1 MKKLI
6 FGVAVLV
13 SLALVLGACSTPGT
27 PAEEGAKLF
36 ARKTLE
42 DQPGCITCH
51 SLQPDT
57 IIIGQ
62 SLNGIASRAGDI
74 VPGLSAEEF
83 IRQSILDPNAY
94 LEEGYPT
101 DTMPPVWDARLSEKQ
116 VDDLV
121 AFLLTL
127 K

>member
-1 MKKLI
+1 MKKLMVS
-6 FGVAVLV
+6 VAVLV
-13 SLALVLGACSTPGT
+13 SLALLLGACSTPSS
-27 PAEEGAKLF
+27 PAEEGAKIF
-36 ARKTLE
+36 AQKTLE

-62 SLNGIASRAGDI
+62 SLSGIASRAGNI
-74 VPGLSAEEF
+74 IPGMSAEEY

-94 LEEGYPT
+94 LEEGYPI
-101 DTMPPVWDARLSEKQ
+101 DTMPPVWGDRLNDKQ
-116 VDDLV
+116 VDELV

>member
-1 MKKLI
+1 MKKLMFSSI
-6 FGVAVLV
+6 V
-13 SLALVLGACSTPGT
+13 LALFALLLSACSTPGT

-36 ARKTLE
+36 AQKTLE

-51 SLQPDT
+51 SLQPET

-62 SLNGIASRAGDI
+62 SLNGIASRAGST
-74 VPGLSAEEF
+74 VPGLSAEEY
-83 IRQSILDPNAY
+83 IRESILDPNAY
-94 LEEGYPT
+94 LEEGFPI
-101 DTMPPVWDARLSEKQ
+101 DTMPPVWGDRLSETQ
-116 VDDLV
+116 VDELV